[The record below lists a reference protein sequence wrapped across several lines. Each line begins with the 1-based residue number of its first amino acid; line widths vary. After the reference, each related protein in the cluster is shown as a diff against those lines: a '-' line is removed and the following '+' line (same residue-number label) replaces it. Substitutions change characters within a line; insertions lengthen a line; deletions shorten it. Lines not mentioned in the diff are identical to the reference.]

1 MSDKTIIVEIQYD
14 TGEAKKN
21 LNDFTSEAN
30 KKVSALTDEI
40 YDLQEANKRLASEMK
55 NVKGTSEQDLAIKKK
70 LNQEI
75 QINKDRIKSANRERT
90 ESIKSITGE
99 KTAFDKLN
107 ENLKANTKAQKE
119 STGALSAMPGATGGA
134 IKGIMGMVK
143 ASLAFIATP
152 LGAVIA
158 AIVLGIK
165 ALISYFKGSEEGQN
179 KWNKIMAIGGAIIG
193 NLGDTFRDFGKL
205 ILDSI
210 MVLGAR
216 FQKFFANIGLGWE
229 KLKGVFKDN
238 TAAIE
243 EQRNKIAEADKILT
257 ERQDERRKS
266 AEELKA
272 GLRGIVDETKKEI
285 EIAKNLADRQAALD
299 LLQRKFLVDR
309 AKLEA
314 QIEDAKAK
322 AVDKENYTAEQ
333 RIKFLQES
341 IKKEEEILNTNEKI
355 AKEKLA
361 IKKAQTSLS
370 DSTKEDLDEQ
380 AQLEADLYN
389 VQKENATKRA
399 ALTSQ
404 LIAIQGELNSKTK
417 AQTAEQEKAN
427 ELDKKL
433 QEEILKRRA
442 EAIAK
447 LSEIEYNRILN
458 EEKNFE
464 ARKELMIAQA
474 EEELAI
480 KLEQDGILQEEVEL
494 AEAEHKA
501 RLLEIDKEYN
511 DAIAANRE
519 ANLQATYESMQQ
531 IIAATKGMAG
541 ARATIIGD
549 TFSKIAT
556 INYKELKS
564 YKDTFMAIAQAA
576 QGLTQLIT
584 AGHEQE
590 LTDLENKK
598 AYELSLVGDNKEAQ
612 DAINQKY
619 ARKEAELK
627 TKQAKEDK
635 TAAIIDATIAT
646 ALGIVNALANS
657 GNPIL
662 GIVMAALI
670 GLLGGY
676 QIASIASQP
685 TPTFSYAK
693 GGIIGGKSHAQGGT
707 KFYGEDGSM
716 FEAERGEAMFV
727 MKKDATAEIA
737 ALSAIN
743 ESFGGR
749 SFTGKSSSHLAEGG
763 QMEAIDMQNAI
774 QSEIQRTPIVVKVG
788 DIQTGLTDYSN
799 SKEAG
804 VI

>member
-1 MSDKTIIVEIQYD
+1 M
-14 TGEAKKN
+14 
-21 LNDFTSEAN
+21 
-30 KKVSALTDEI
+30 
-40 YDLQEANKRLASEMK
+40 
-55 NVKGTSEQDLAIKKK
+55 
-70 LNQEI
+70 
-75 QINKDRIKSANRERT
+75 
-90 ESIKSITGE
+90 
-99 KTAFDKLN
+99 
-107 ENLKANTKAQKE
+107 
-119 STGALSAMPGATGGA
+119 LS
-134 IKGIMGMVK
+134 
-143 ASLAFIATP
+143 F
-152 LGAVIA
+152 
-158 AIVLGIK
+158 
-165 ALISYFKGSEEGQN
+165 
-179 KWNKIMAIGGAIIG
+179 
-193 NLGDTFRDFGKL
+193 
-205 ILDSI
+205 
-210 MVLGAR
+210 
-216 FQKFFANIGLGWE
+216 
-229 KLKGVFKDN
+229 
-238 TAAIE
+238 
-243 EQRNKIAEADKILT
+243 
-257 ERQDERRKS
+257 
-266 AEELKA
+266 
-272 GLRGIVDETKKEI
+272 
-285 EIAKNLADRQAALD
+285 
-299 LLQRKFLVDR
+299 
-309 AKLEA
+309 
-314 QIEDAKAK
+314 
-322 AVDKENYTAEQ
+322 
-333 RIKFLQES
+333 
-341 IKKEEEILNTNEKI
+341 
-355 AKEKLA
+355 
-361 IKKAQTSLS
+361 
-370 DSTKEDLDEQ
+370 
-380 AQLEADLYN
+380 
-389 VQKENATKRA
+389 
-399 ALTSQ
+399 
-404 LIAIQGELNSKTK
+404 
-417 AQTAEQEKAN
+417 
-427 ELDKKL
+427 
-433 QEEILKRRA
+433 
-442 EAIAK
+442 
-447 LSEIEYNRILN
+447 
-458 EEKNFE
+458 
-464 ARKELMIAQA
+464 
-474 EEELAI
+474 
-480 KLEQDGILQEEVEL
+480 QEEVEL

-590 LTDLENKK
+590 LTDLENQK

-619 ARKEAELK
+619 ARKTAELK

-646 ALGIVNALANS
+646 ALGVVNALANS

-676 QIASIASQP
+676 QIAAIASQP

-763 QMEAIDMQNAI
+763 QIEAADMQNAI
-774 QSEIQRTPIVVKVG
+774 QSEIQRTPIFVKVG
-788 DIQTGLTDYSN
+788 DIETGLTATN
-799 SKEAG
+799 NVKQAG